1 MVSGP
6 LFLTKGGG
14 GGIRGYASAA
24 RTLHFYF
31 ILCLFFF
38 PFEGK
43 ACYTLNMEN
52 NTHSKKESFIESL
65 GWLVDSDEGYG
76 LSDRERSNIKFV
88 LKSML
93 FMTLVFL
100 IPAIMYIQRGD
111 VMTGIGVIVLTSLVT
126 LMTGLSMLHS
136 R

>member
-1 MVSGP
+1 
-6 LFLTKGGG
+6 
-14 GGIRGYASAA
+14 
-24 RTLHFYF
+24 
-31 ILCLFFF
+31 
-38 PFEGK
+38 
-43 ACYTLNMEN
+43 MEN
-52 NTHSKKESFIESL
+52 NTNSKKESFIDSL

-76 LSDRERSNIKFV
+76 LSDRERTNIKFV

-93 FMTLVFL
+93 FMFVVFL
-100 IPAIMYIQRGD
+100 IPSIMYIQRGD